1 MFSANQCLRGFGS
14 PVVFCEFDS
23 VMYLTYVLGT
33 VMCPVLLKLLCDSLW
48 PFPHYLTSLPQFLT
62 APLEGTPP

>member
-1 MFSANQCLRGFGS
+1 MFSANQRLRGFGS

-23 VMYLTYVLGT
+23 VMYLTYVLGM
-33 VMCPVLLKLLCDSLW
+33 VMCPVLLKQ
-48 PFPHYLTSLPQFLT
+48 PLTISSLPVQFLT